1 MRSGHSFD
9 FGIGCAHEI
18 WRGAGILM
26 ISRIPTVGTDEQT
39 SSLRLLVSGGKCSEE
54 PPSTGVYKSH
64 ITFGGTFQ
72 LALWV
77 SIAPTAVFQDVPG
90 DRERKARFRH
100 RRQSLAGGRGSIRRF
115 PAVHH

>member
-39 SSLRLLVSGGKCSEE
+39 SSLRLLVSGGNKGLSGQVLRRASVEVFIRAILLL
-54 PPSTGVYKSH
+54 GV
-64 ITFGGTFQ
+64 
-72 LALWV
+72 
-77 SIAPTAVFQDVPG
+77 
-90 DRERKARFRH
+90 RFN
-100 RRQSLAGGRGSIRRF
+100 
-115 PAVHH
+115 